1 MNSADSLR
9 HFIPHAALCIL
20 PCALLLAAHTARAA
34 DWTYSSA
41 AVTDGNWTIPCTWN
55 ASTGALSLKAPMA
68 GSGVLDLRDMS
79 VGGVAVRSL
88 SIANSAFASAAV
100 TDFYAGAPLTAI
112 PKQLFNKNKNLVS
125 VTIEDNTLTSI
136 GDSAFT
142 SCSKLATAS
151 FPSTA
156 LRSVG
161 YQTFY
166 NCTALKA
173 DIMDLIRP
181 TTSLSSQAFQSCP
194 GITGD
199 LVLTGVTSSSF
210 SKQCLYETGITGA
223 ELHGT
228 LATLPSKC
236 FCACS
241 KLKNVTLDLQ
251 GLTTISDNT
260 FYKNSALTQDIAE
273 IVPPSCRT
281 IGNAAFW
288 QTPVTGKL
296 TMTNA
301 ASIERAFYKVGVSA
315 GGMTELHL
323 GGTRPTLYIQ
333 CFQSHPIR
341 KVTLDVD
348 DIAFGV
354 TSAVTGSNRFQTNTT
369 FYTSSSITN
378 FVFWRG
384 AISRAMIDDMLL
396 AHQPNLSASNPN
408 RFTVSKYQAGWLE
421 LAQPLTDAE
430 KAYAPPKTFGVYA
443 TRTGARKAF
452 LVHQPSP
459 RDRRVGTILLVQ

>member
-1 MNSADSLR
+1 MRTNDIIMAMALR
-9 HFIPHAALCIL
+9 IGA
-20 PCALLLAAHTARAA
+20 ALLLALFAAHTSSAA
-34 DWTYSSA
+34 DWTYASGS
-41 AVTDGNWTIPCTWN
+41 VTDGNWTIPCSWN
-55 ASTGALSLKAPMA
+55 ASTGALTLNAPTA
-68 GSGVLDLRDMS
+68 GSGVLDLRAMT
-79 VGGVAVRSL
+79 VGGTAVRTL
-88 SIANSAFASAAV
+88 TIANSAFASASV

-112 PKQLFNKNKNLVS
+112 PQKLFYKNTS
-125 VTIEDNTLTSI
+125 VRSLTVEDNTLSSI
-136 GDSAFT
+136 KDYAFNNCT
-142 SCSKLATAS
+142 KLTNAVIA
-151 FPSTA
+151 STA
-156 LRSVG
+156 LRSIG
-161 YQTFY
+161 YQAFY

-173 DIMDLIRP
+173 DIMDIIRP
-181 TTSLSSQAFQSCP
+181 TTSLSSQAFQACS
-194 GITGD
+194 GVTGK
-199 LVLTGVTSSSF
+199 LVLTSVTSSSF
-210 SKQCLYETGITGA
+210 NKQCLQGTGITNA
-223 ELHGT
+223 VLHGT
-228 LATLPSKC
+228 LATLPSSC
-236 FCACS
+236 FSGCS

-251 GLTTISDNT
+251 GLTTINDNT
-260 FYKNSALTQDIAE
+260 FYQNSALMQDIAE

-288 QTPVTGKL
+288 KTPVTGKL

-301 ASIERAFYKVGVSA
+301 ASIERPFYKVGVSA

-354 TSAVTGSNRFQTNTT
+354 TSAVTGSNRYQTNTT
-369 FYTSSSITN
+369 FYTSTTITN

-384 AISRAMIDDMLL
+384 AISRAMIDDMLVKN
-396 AHQPNLSASNPN
+396 QPTLSASNPN
-408 RFTVSKYQAGWLE
+408 RFTVSKYQEGWLE
-421 LAQPLTDAE
+421 LAQPLTAAE

-459 RDRRVGTILLVQ
+459 RDRRVGTILLVD